1 MWKFREISES
11 GDNIFSFRMNN
22 SIQSLARTISCHC
35 SCWRFPKGNILA
47 GRDVSESIGGRVC
60 SRGMRYYA
68 LAEIEPATHAHS
80 LFAKVDVSDFV
91 YPFRVWNRFQI
102 LLPETAWMMDIL
114 PPTLVI
120 VHVFESLWTWSAT
133 LLNRRTRTLLWT
145 GRFRKLVD
153 RSATLLNR
161 RTRISL
167 DCCFSLHAYMRT

>member
-1 MWKFREISES
+1 MRKHREISES

-35 SCWRFPKGNILA
+35 SCWRFPRGKILA

-80 LFAKVDVSDFV
+80 LFATVDVSDFV

-102 LLPETAWMMDIL
+102 LLPETAWMMEIL
-114 PPTLVI
+114 PSTLVI

-133 LLNRRTRTLLWT
+133 LLNRRIE
-145 GRFRKLVD
+145 
-153 RSATLLNR
+153 R